1 MSQATEKLNEEL
13 ISVQRKLIAE
23 MDRRIELLEGKNAEL
38 LLLTP
43 KEKRPLS
50 PEQELVLEVF
60 SEVTDG
66 WDLLAERRQ

>member
-23 MDRRIELLEGKNAEL
+23 MDRRIKLLEGKNAEL